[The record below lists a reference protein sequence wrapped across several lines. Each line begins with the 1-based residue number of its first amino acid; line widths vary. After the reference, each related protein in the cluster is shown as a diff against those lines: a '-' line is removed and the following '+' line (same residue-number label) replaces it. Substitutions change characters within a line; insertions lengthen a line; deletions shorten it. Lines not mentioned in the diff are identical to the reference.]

1 LRTSVIIPTYNRPDD
16 LEKCVESIIIQ
27 TVRPD
32 ELIIVDDGD
41 LQKQPLQQSCEEAGI
56 GYIYFRKDKPGLTAS
71 RNAGIKLAGG
81 DIVFFFDDDV
91 VLFPDYV
98 EQILSVYK
106 EDAGGEVG
114 GVGGAVSN
122 TPPLKIKQRIK
133 RALELVFLISGLK
146 EGKVLPSGFCT
157 NFGDTDRPPVKNTE
171 VDFLSGGVSSFRRKV
186 FDDFLFDEAR
196 FQKYGLGEDK
206 DFTYRVSRKYKLIFN
221 PSARVL
227 HMHSLQMRPD
237 LFKEGWMHVNYAYVF
252 FSAHIKKGLL
262 SRLLFYY
269 ALSGYVLSRF
279 IILLLSPKRGNFL
292 FLKGVLRGIAG
303 IISGKQE
310 IVVK

>member
-98 EQILSVYK
+98 EQI
-106 EDAGGEVG
+106 
-114 GVGGAVSN
+114 
-122 TPPLKIKQRIK
+122 
-133 RALELVFLISGLK
+133 
-146 EGKVLPSGFCT
+146 
-157 NFGDTDRPPVKNTE
+157 
-171 VDFLSGGVSSFRRKV
+171 
-186 FDDFLFDEAR
+186 
-196 FQKYGLGEDK
+196 
-206 DFTYRVSRKYKLIFN
+206 
-221 PSARVL
+221 
-227 HMHSLQMRPD
+227 
-237 LFKEGWMHVNYAYVF
+237 
-252 FSAHIKKGLL
+252 AH
-262 SRLLFYY
+262 
-269 ALSGYVLSRF
+269 
-279 IILLLSPKRGNFL
+279 
-292 FLKGVLRGIAG
+292 
-303 IISGKQE
+303 
-310 IVVK
+310 